1 MEGNFS
7 KLCALVYK
15 PLFSDGIDSDGNESD
30 LSYTVT
36 SRMENDFSEMSYT
49 KVAGAVFFLSK
60 VSQTL
65 SEASNWIIKDLEMT
79 MTAETKTPT
88 H

>member
-1 MEGNFS
+1 ME
-7 KLCALVYK
+7 K
-15 PLFSDGIDSDGNESD
+15 
-30 LSYTVT
+30 
-36 SRMENDFSEMSYT
+36 DFSEMSYT

-65 SEASNWIIKDLEMT
+65 NEASNWIIKDLEMT
-79 MTAETKTPT
+79 MTTEMKIPI